1 MAYFRIYEQCIVEV
15 IYEVEADSKTQAKQ
29 MYDSGLAHEYFV
41 GETDLEATGK
51 VEVEE
56 GPA

>member
-56 GPA
+56 WPA

>member
-1 MAYFRIYEQCIVEV
+1 MAYFRIYEQCLVEV
-15 IYEVEADSKTQAKQ
+15 ISEVEADSKTQAKQ

-56 GPA
+56 WQA